1 VAGHLRRQYV
11 KRCDPQDFEDPRVLA
26 VLSDILPERDPR
38 AFIERKAWEFA
49 MLALYLDDAGM
60 LTEDTQALAVGAGDE
75 RILFWLANRLR
86 RVVATDIYG
95 SGEFAENEASASML
109 SDPASHAPYPYRK
122 DHLEVLWMDGR
133 WLGFPDE
140 SFDVVFSVSSIEHF
154 GGASDIARSAREM
167 ARVLRPGGHAVI
179 LTEAYVIKHWLN
191 SAPVDFALRLAS
203 LGRLRRRA
211 TPRRRAGVDVL
222 TVREIERYIVAASG
236 LTLAQP
242 YDLSL
247 SPESWSN
254 VATKHR
260 DGRTQTATG
269 EFWPHTML
277 RFRGSTWM
285 SICLALQK
293 SPRGQPRLTRHGPV
307 RGKVPRPVAPFD

>member
-1 VAGHLRRQYV
+1 MDGDLRRQYV
-11 KRCDPQDFEDPRVLA
+11 KRCDPRDFEDPRVLA

-38 AFIERKAWEFA
+38 AFVERKAWEFA
-49 MLALYLDDAGM
+49 MLALYLEDVEM
-60 LTEDTQALAVGAGDE
+60 LTDATDALAVGAGDE
-75 RILFWLANRLR
+75 RIVFWLANRLR

-95 SGEFAENEASASML
+95 SGEFAENEAQASML
-109 SDPASHAPYPYRK
+109 SDPAAHAPYPYRE

-133 WLGFPDE
+133 QLGFPDE

-154 GGASDIARSAREM
+154 GGACDIARSAREM
-167 ARVLRPGGHAVI
+167 VRVLRPGGHAVI
-179 LTEAYVIKHWLN
+179 LTEAYVSKHWAN

-242 YDLSL
+242 LDLSL
-247 SPESWSN
+247 SPASWSN

-260 DGRTQTATG
+260 DGRTETPTG
-269 EFWPHTML
+269 ELWPHTML
-277 RFRGSTWM
+277 RFRGSTWT
-285 SICLALQK
+285 SVCLALQK
-293 SPRGQPRLTRHGPV
+293 
-307 RGKVPRPVAPFD
+307 